1 MALLMVL
8 YSITRMPIEALRA
21 DERPLL
27 AGMNSAQL
35 ISIALV
41 IMGAAAW
48 LSLRFSIS
56 LLPSRDA
63 PYAYD
68 GQRVIISVVELR
80 RG

>member
-35 ISIALV
+35 ISTAL
-41 IMGAAAW
+41 IIIGA
-48 LSLRFSIS
+48 
-56 LLPSRDA
+56 SRLAITQILDFF
-63 PYAYD
+63 
-68 GQRVIISVVELR
+68 VVPLAIR
-80 RG
+80 TVCL